1 MSNFALLATDPSGD
15 IISSINYLLATQGQ
29 TTANA
34 NLANALV
41 ANATSGT
48 ITTSNDPDYLAYLY
62 QYINVRYADSADGS
76 VNFSTSP
83 TNRLYYGVRN
93 SSTTSA
99 SSNPTDYIWTQV
111 AGGGFGTTNFLYYA
125 TNGGRQIQWYV
136 GTAPPGSNFIITT
149 DAQYIDLD
157 VLSASLVNTT
167 LQILYSDGQVF
178 NRNTAN
184 VWSPTEVANII
195 STTANISAVRNNVVI
210 AAIGQTISYNAAAQT
225 WTTTTNPSPNL
236 NANTFSF
243 GTLISSS
250 NNYYQP
256 VSYVDTYAN
265 LVLAKS
271 VTVVTSGAN
280 GANGANGVNASTIS
294 VEFDN
299 TQLFV
304 RDVNLVWTPNVNANG
319 VIQTNATITVS
330 QANNVIG
337 QVTRTIN
344 YNTEYSGATIIGGST
359 TMSNIGVVEK
369 DGYTYFCYYNPS
381 DNGNL
386 VLSGGNIQA
395 DVFLVG
401 GGAVGITGTSGSPPG
416 TNLYMG
422 GQGGQGKFYPNITL
436 TPGNHFI
443 AMAKGGATQF
453 SNAALYGASNGT
465 GQDTG
470 TGNLSNNS
478 SNDPYTV
485 TTGNANVW
493 YGGQG
498 TPDPWNAID
507 WILEPPYDNN
517 PAHLVTTGIY
527 DNWFGYQRIYD
538 GNGLAWFGGGGG
550 SNQSQMA
557 ANAGVLN
564 TYYLTGNGPYPANS
578 PDYGGLGGGGSGGG
592 GIWPSAGNLGPLNYW
607 TGPGIYGGGG
617 TATTTLVG
625 GIRRNDAS
633 SGIAIIRVATNDLLQ
648 WWLDGNTAGDI
659 DGNNFTFSNAV
670 TSSTSYFQNVTYSN
684 IAANANIGTSLSVA
698 VVTAGEQGNVGTQ
711 GNRGFIPLA
720 YVVTSSDPTVLS
732 NAALSTAFAAPRSN
746 VTPPIGTGF
755 SPITGDT
762 AQFIYPTTNASVV
775 KTYSANTAGWTLAD
789 GQVIDGNLIV
799 TGTITS
805 AQMNTNSLYALTIQ
819 STSANV
825 GSNTSPG
832 FWLQANTGNA
842 RFGGGLNVGNSLV
855 VGNTAV
861 IGSNLTVGANANIGS
876 NLIVG
881 TNATIGNNLTVGNS
895 ATIGSDLIVG
905 NNANIG
911 ANLFVSGLITTG
923 NLNNNTV
930 NTTTITSNAVSFF
943 TGFQDN
949 ADLLTFYP
957 NTSLYSLTNTIS
969 VTTTVTNTKVLV
981 SGQVLS
987 VIVANTA
994 SVLDDFT
1001 SNIGIRM
1008 LDGSTGLVY
1017 ILTNEE
1023 KLFTPGVVGNVI
1035 QGDHAY
1041 YETGIVLTLANVAT
1055 YSFGVY
1061 GKVTGTANIF
1071 FTDTLNRRNAVSN
1084 LKR

>member
-1 MSNFALLATDPSGD
+1 
-15 IISSINYLLATQGQ
+15 
-29 TTANA
+29 
-34 NLANALV
+34 
-41 ANATSGT
+41 
-48 ITTSNDPDYLAYLY
+48 
-62 QYINVRYADSADGS
+62 
-76 VNFSTSP
+76 
-83 TNRLYYGVRN
+83 
-93 SSTTSA
+93 
-99 SSNPTDYIWTQV
+99 
-111 AGGGFGTTNFLYYA
+111 
-125 TNGGRQIQWYV
+125 
-136 GTAPPGSNFIITT
+136 
-149 DAQYIDLD
+149 
-157 VLSASLVNTT
+157 
-167 LQILYSDGQVF
+167 
-178 NRNTAN
+178 
-184 VWSPTEVANII
+184 
-195 STTANISAVRNNVVI
+195 
-210 AAIGQTISYNAAAQT
+210 
-225 WTTTTNPSPNL
+225 
-236 NANTFSF
+236 
-243 GTLISSS
+243 
-250 NNYYQP
+250 
-256 VSYVDTYAN
+256 
-265 LVLAKS
+265 
-271 VTVVTSGAN
+271 
-280 GANGANGVNASTIS
+280 
-294 VEFDN
+294 
-299 TQLFV
+299 
-304 RDVNLVWTPNVNANG
+304 
-319 VIQTNATITVS
+319 
-330 QANNVIG
+330 
-337 QVTRTIN
+337 
-344 YNTEYSGATIIGGST
+344 
-359 TMSNIGVVEK
+359 
-369 DGYTYFCYYNPS
+369 
-381 DNGNL
+381 
-386 VLSGGNIQA
+386 
-395 DVFLVG
+395 
-401 GGAVGITGTSGSPPG
+401 
-416 TNLYMG
+416 
-422 GQGGQGKFYPNITL
+422 
-436 TPGNHFI
+436 
-443 AMAKGGATQF
+443 
-453 SNAALYGASNGT
+453 
-465 GQDTG
+465 
-470 TGNLSNNS
+470 
-478 SNDPYTV
+478 
-485 TTGNANVW
+485 
-493 YGGQG
+493 
-498 TPDPWNAID
+498 
-507 WILEPPYDNN
+507 
-517 PAHLVTTGIY
+517 
-527 DNWFGYQRIYD
+527 
-538 GNGLAWFGGGGG
+538 
-550 SNQSQMA
+550 
-557 ANAGVLN
+557 
-564 TYYLTGNGPYPANS
+564 
-578 PDYGGLGGGGSGGG
+578 
-592 GIWPSAGNLGPLNYW
+592 
-607 TGPGIYGGGG
+607 
-617 TATTTLVG
+617 
-625 GIRRNDAS
+625 
-633 SGIAIIRVATNDLLQ
+633 
-648 WWLDGNTAGDI
+648 
-659 DGNNFTFSNAV
+659 
-670 TSSTSYFQNVTYSN
+670 
-684 IAANANIGTSLSVA
+684 
-698 VVTAGEQGNVGTQ
+698 
-711 GNRGFIPLA
+711 
-720 YVVTSSDPTVLS
+720 
-732 NAALSTAFAAPRSN
+732 
-746 VTPPIGTGF
+746 
-755 SPITGDT
+755 
-762 AQFIYPTTNASVV
+762 VV